1 MAHLRVWLSAA
12 LTAVGTSTFQCKSG
26 HSKCCCS
33 NGVGFNDPRARPEY
47 GTFCAS
53 WDAVDEAPWCVVAKG
68 SCADEDTFSS
78 SPGHFWSQAPC
89 NDKGAPFV
97 PDGMAGG
104 AVLPEDDMHIVFSTG
119 CNEFQHWQTEVLLNT
134 AKRVGQRGKITHII
148 AGCEEREDAGMD
160 GKARY
165 ITHAAGAG
173 DNIVSDSLW
182 RKSSHPNFSLH
193 YAPAVPEAK
202 EFPWFNKPWSFYHW
216 MKTAKPKER
225 VIALLDPD
233 EFFLEPLTQGD
244 KKRDDLITDWPS
256 SLQHLV
262 TDVVQPGMAVAQMY
276 GFGAVW

>member
-1 MAHLRVWLSAA
+1 MRLALVALLGCRTALEHVPVRALSDAASLPEHFQLRGSGNAWNAGEALARHRHHKRKVKHNERAKAA
-12 LTAVGTSTFQCKSG
+12 A
-26 HSKCCCS
+26 
-33 NGVGFNDPRARPEY
+33 A
-47 GTFCAS
+47 
-53 WDAVDEAPWCVVAKG
+53 DAVVGNLPA
-68 SCADEDTFSS
+68 
-78 SPGHFWSQAPC
+78 
-89 NDKGAPFV
+89 ND
-97 PDGMAGG
+97 DI
-104 AVLPEDDMHIVFSTG
+104 HIVFSTG

-148 AGCEEREDAGMD
+148 VGCEEREDAGMD